1 MLKKEFIKNNSV
13 YNPLLFEDRIY
24 KIWFKDLA
32 SKKLTQSKGKNFV
45 ILIAPPNIT
54 GTLHMGHSLQNI
66 ILDILARYKRMKGFN
81 VVWMP
86 GTDHAGI
93 ATQNVVEKELKKE
106 GLTRFDIG
114 REAFV
119 KRAWEW
125 RNKYGFTIL
134 KQFEKLGLTLTWSK
148 VKFTLDKP
156 YVEQV
161 EKAFLEYFKKGFVYR
176 ELRPINFCVRCQ
188 TPLSDLET
196 KYKEQN
202 GKLYYV
208 KYFLKNSNNYVLV
221 ATTRPETMLG
231 DTALAI
237 NPKDSRYLD
246 LIGKTAIIPLINRD
260 IPIIADLLVDP
271 SFGTG
276 VLKVTPAHDLKDY
289 EISLKHG
296 LKILTVI
303 DMNAKMNEN
312 AFDFQGLDYLTARN
326 LIVNKLE
333 QLNLLEK
340 IEEIKHNVPFCDRCG
355 TELQI
360 LPSKE
365 WFLKMN
371 YLATLA
377 YKAVKS
383 KEVVI
388 TPKRFKKLYFNWL
401 KEIRD
406 WCISRKLWWG
416 QQLPVWYCSRNNDNY
431 IVSLTKPKVKCS
443 LCKKNCWLRS
453 EEVFDTWFSSALWP
467 FAILYTKQ
475 EKKYYPADIV
485 ASARDIINLWIGRM
499 IFSGKFFKGK
509 IPFKTVYIHPTV
521 LTKEGKR
528 MSKSLGTGIDPV
540 ELINRYGSDA
550 LRFGLIWQLS
560 GHQDMRFDERYVEQG
575 KKFLNKIWNAY
586 RFYYLNV
593 KKVEKVEV
601 LPSTI
606 KFYSYDKKILSSLEK
621 TKAFIEKKINT
632 FEVNAALKKA
642 YDFFWHELCDI
653 YLEQWKKRHNKD
665 DRILNFV
672 MFQTLKI
679 LHPFVPHLT
688 QLIFYSFYKDKK
700 ALFYEK
706 Y

>member
-161 EKAFLEYFKKGFVYR
+161 EKAFLEYFKKGFIYR

-271 SFGTG
+271 GFGTG